1 MLPGAAVTFALG
13 LLAWGAMP
21 PWVEPSMAFGLGV
34 VALAGGWLGAARIT
48 DGSGPLRRA
57 GLLPPESSV
66 VQSLPRTAV
75 RGGAPFAAA
84 ILSIVGVFAVGTGWS
99 GIHDDGLRTSLLR
112 RLAPE
117 RVTLQGALETDP
129 EESTFGWSAIAKVR
143 SVAWSGGSVTLRSS
157 VWVSGDEGLPRARRG
172 DRVRLDGVLHVPDDP
187 EFAEALRHQGIPAQL
202 QVGTFTRLGPSGGLL
217 TRAAQDT
224 REVVGRSIQ
233 RVFRPREAGLLLGLL
248 LGDDS
253 ELDPVLERDFRAAG
267 LSHLLVVSGENVAMV
282 LAPILAAAALIRLSR
297 WPRFAV
303 GFCSV
308 VFFTVL
314 TGAEPSVLRA
324 GVMACLA
331 LAGVLMGRP
340 RTTASILSAA
350 VLGLLI
356 LDPWLV
362 WSVGFQLSVT
372 ATAGMV
378 AAASAVAERLGRFL
392 PRPVALAA
400 AATIS
405 AQLGVTPVLLF
416 YFHEVPLVTL
426 PANLAAFPLVAPSLL
441 LGALAAGVGVVWFP
455 LGEAIGALASLP
467 MRSLEAVADHLGK
480 APLGHLMAGGGP
492 LVLVA
497 GSAVVVALL
506 LWIRTGWR
514 PPRVAAAVV
523 VAILP
528 VFVWTSAAGRGPPSG
543 LMVRFFDVGQG
554 DAALLTTS
562 EGATVLFDG
571 GPEEDQVATE
581 LAAVGVKRLD
591 IVVASHPHA
600 DHIVGLPTVLARLP
614 VGLILEPGCP
624 VGSELQAVLDRAIVE
639 EGVEVRNPRA
649 GDTFTLG
656 SLRLDV
662 LSPDRC
668 WTGTESDANNDAIVI
683 RATYEGHIVLIAS
696 EPEEPAQEVLV
707 ETGVDLH
714 ADVLKV
720 PHHGAATSVV
730 AFFEAVDARVAI
742 VSVGENRY
750 GHPVPSTLDA
760 LVATGAQ
767 VWRTDRAGTIT
778 VRFDGPSPTIES
790 ERWPVAALP

>member
-1 MLPGAAVTFALG
+1 MLPGAAVAFALG

-21 PWVEPSMAFGLGV
+21 QWVEPSMAFALGV

-48 DGSGPLRRA
+48 GGSGSLRRA
-57 GLLPPESSV
+57 GLLPPESPV
-66 VQSLPRTAV
+66 VQALPRTAA

-117 RVTLQGALETDP
+117 RVTLEGTLETDP
-129 EESTFGWSAIAKVR
+129 NESTFGWSAIAKVR

-172 DRVRLDGVLHVPDDP
+172 DSVRLDGVLHVPDDP
-187 EFAEALRHQGIPAQL
+187 GFAEALRHQGIPAQL
-202 QVGTFTRLGPSGGLL
+202 QVSTFTRLGPSGGLF

-233 RVFRPREAGLLLGLL
+233 QVFRPTEAGLLLGLL

-282 LAPILAAAALIRLSR
+282 LAPILAAAALIRLSP

-308 VFFTVL
+308 AFFTVL

-340 RTTASILSAA
+340 RTTASILSAT

-378 AAASAVAERLGRFL
+378 AAASALAERLGRFL
-392 PRPVALAA
+392 PRPVAVAA

-416 YFHEVPLVTL
+416 YFREVPLVTL

-455 LGEAIGALASLP
+455 LGEALGALASLP

-480 APLGHLMAGGGP
+480 APLGHLTAGGGP
-492 LVLVA
+492 VVLVVGTA
-497 GSAVVVALL
+497 IVAALL

-514 PPRVAAAVV
+514 PPRAAAAVV
-523 VAILP
+523 VAMLP

-543 LMVRFFDVGQG
+543 LVVRFFDVGQG
-554 DAALLTTS
+554 DAALLTTP

-571 GPEEDQVATE
+571 GPYEDQVATE

-624 VGSELQAVLDRAIVE
+624 DRSELQALLDRAIAE

-742 VSVGENRY
+742 VSVGENGY

-760 LVATGAQ
+760 LAATGAQ

-790 ERWPVAALP
+790 ERWPAAALP